1 MKKKPEEWRKIHDE
15 KSKKK
20 PEKAPDMR
28 TYNPVPS
35 SYSLFDSIMKQKHNK
50 NFLGK
55 VDRFKLNSAS
65 TVLPPGRYSVI
76 QQWRGK

>member
-1 MKKKPEEWRKIHDE
+1 
-15 KSKKK
+15 
-20 PEKAPDMR
+20 MR
-28 TYNPVPS
+28 TYNPTPS

-55 VDRFKLNSAS
+55 VDRFKLNNS
-65 TVLPPGRYSVI
+65 TTNLPPGRYSVI